1 MAKRDD
7 NDISFARS
15 LRRLGFFLLLMFLSA
30 LVLLWRIDNPR
41 AERLR
46 VAVVDRVVPNMD
58 WALQPVTK
66 MARMVADFQSYTQ
79 IYQQNQ
85 DLRQELQ
92 QMKAWREAALQLEQK
107 NAKLLDLNN
116 VRLNP
121 KLSYLTGVVLTDAG
135 SPFRQSALI
144 NIGARDGVKDG
155 WPAMDGLGLVGR
167 VSGVGRNSSRVV
179 FVTDTNSHIPVL
191 IKPFDQR
198 AILTGDN
205 TLLPPLDFLENSDR
219 VQPGDRVVTSG
230 DGGVFPNGL
239 LIGQVTQGANGRL
252 RVRLSADYRRL
263 EFLRIIRFEPTAP
276 INNPDR
282 LIGPEFPP
290 AEPELS
296 EMTPTSAVQTEA
308 EKTEAAQ

>member
-15 LRRLGFFLLLMFLSA
+15 LRRLGFFLLLMFLTG

-46 VAVVDRVVPNMD
+46 IAVVDRLVPNMD

-66 MARMVADFQSYTQ
+66 AARMVADFQSYTQ

-107 NAKLLDLNN
+107 NAKLLDLNK

-144 NIGARDGVKDG
+144 NIGSRDGVKDG

-167 VSGVGRNSSRVV
+167 ISGVGRNSSRVI

-205 TLLPPLDFLENSDR
+205 SLLPPLDFLENSDR

-290 AEPELS
+290 LAGSERS
-296 EMTPTSAVQTEA
+296 EMTPASAA
-308 EKTEAAQ
+308 EEGVAQ

>member
-7 NDISFARS
+7 NDISFAKS
-15 LRRLGFFLLLMFLSA
+15 LRRLGFFLLLMFLSG

-46 VAVVDRVVPNMD
+46 VAVIDRLVPNMD
-58 WALQPVTK
+58 WAFQPVTK
-66 MARMVADFQSYTQ
+66 AARMVADFQSYTQ

-167 VSGVGRNSSRVV
+167 ISGVGRNSSRVV

-198 AILTGDN
+198 AILSGDN
-205 TLLPPLDFLENSDR
+205 SLLPPLEFLENSDR
-219 VQPGDRVVTSG
+219 VRPGDRVVTSG

-239 LIGQVTQGANGRL
+239 LIGQVTQGAKGRL

-263 EFLRIIRFEPTAP
+263 EFLRIVRFEPTAP

-282 LIGPEFPP
+282 LIGPQFPP
-290 AEPELS
+290 PKQDLT
-296 EMTPTSAVQTEA
+296 EMTPTSGTQGEVVQ
-308 EKTEAAQ
+308 

>member
-1 MAKRDD
+1 VAKRDD

-15 LRRLGFFLLLMFLSA
+15 FRRLGFFLLLMFLSG

-41 AERLR
+41 AERVR
-46 VAVVDRVVPNMD
+46 TAVVDRLVPNME

-66 MARMVADFQSYTQ
+66 VARMVADFQSYNQ

-107 NAKLLDLNN
+107 NAKLLDLNK

-144 NIGARDGVKDG
+144 NIGSRDGVKDG

-167 VSGVGRNSSRVV
+167 ISGVGKNSSRVI

-205 TLLPPLDFLENSDR
+205 SLLPPLEFLENSDR

-239 LIGQVTQGANGRL
+239 LIGQVTQGADGRL
-252 RVRLSADYRRL
+252 RVRLAADYRRL

-276 INNPDR
+276 INDPDR
-282 LIGPEFPP
+282 LIGPQFQPQSG
-290 AEPELS
+290 LS
-296 EMTPTSAVQTEA
+296 EMTPTAATRNG
-308 EKTEAAQ
+308 TEAAQ

>member
-7 NDISFARS
+7 NDISFAKS
-15 LRRLGFFLLLMFLSA
+15 LRRLGFFLLLMFLSG

-46 VAVVDRVVPNMD
+46 VAVVDRLVPNMD

-66 MARMVADFQSYTQ
+66 AARMVADFQSYTQ

-167 VSGVGRNSSRVV
+167 ISGVGKNSSRVI

-198 AILTGDN
+198 AILSGDN
-205 TLLPPLDFLENSDR
+205 SLLPPLEFLENSDR
-219 VQPGDRVVTSG
+219 VRPGDRVVTSG

-282 LIGPEFPP
+282 LIGPQFPP
-290 AEPELS
+290 PEQDLT
-296 EMTPTSAVQTEA
+296 EMTPASATQDEVVQ
-308 EKTEAAQ
+308 

>member
-1 MAKRDD
+1 VAKRDD
-7 NDISFARS
+7 NDISFAKS
-15 LRRLGFFLLLMFLSA
+15 LRRLGVFLLLMFLTG

-41 AERLR
+41 AERIR
-46 VAVVDRVVPNMD
+46 VAVVDRLVPNME
-58 WALQPVTK
+58 WALKPVTK
-66 MARMVADFQSYTQ
+66 ASRMVADFQSYNR

-85 DLRQELQ
+85 ELRQELQ

-107 NAKLLDLNN
+107 NAKLLDLNK
-116 VRLNP
+116 VKLNP

-144 NIGARDGVKDG
+144 NIGSRDGVKDG

-167 VSGVGRNSSRVV
+167 ISGVGENSSRVI

-191 IKPFDQR
+191 IKPYDQR
-198 AILTGDN
+198 AILSGDN
-205 TLLPPLDFLENSDR
+205 SLLPPLEFLENSDQ

-239 LIGQVTQGANGRL
+239 LIGQVTQGAKGRL
-252 RVRLSADYRRL
+252 RVRLAADYRRL

-276 INNPDR
+276 INDPDR
-282 LIGPEFPP
+282 LIGPRLP
-290 AEPELS
+290 APRTDLS
-296 EMTPTSAVQTEA
+296 RMMPTSATQQVLDA
-308 EKTEAAQ
+308 EVTQ

>member
-7 NDISFARS
+7 NDISFAKS
-15 LRRLGFFLLLMFLSA
+15 LRRLGFFLLLMFLA
-30 LVLLWRIDNPR
+30 GLVLLWRIDNPR

-46 VAVVDRVVPNMD
+46 IAVVDRLVPNMD

-66 MARMVADFQSYTQ
+66 AARMVADFQSYAQ

-107 NAKLLDLNN
+107 NAKLLDLNK

-144 NIGARDGVKDG
+144 NIGSRDGVKDG

-167 VSGVGRNSSRVV
+167 ISGVGQNSSRVI

-290 AEPELS
+290 PQPELS
-296 EMTPTSAVQTEA
+296 EMTPASATQDGV
-308 EKTEAAQ
+308 AQ

>member
-7 NDISFARS
+7 NDISFAKS
-15 LRRLGFFLLLMFLSA
+15 LRRLGFFLLLMFLSG

-46 VAVVDRVVPNMD
+46 VAVVDRLVPNMD

-66 MARMVADFQSYTQ
+66 AARMVADFQSYTQ

-167 VSGVGRNSSRVV
+167 ISGVGRNSSRVI

-198 AILTGDN
+198 AILSGDN
-205 TLLPPLDFLENSDR
+205 SLLPPLEFLENSDR
-219 VQPGDRVVTSG
+219 VRPGDRVVTSG

-290 AEPELS
+290 PQPELS
-296 EMTPTSAVQTEA
+296 EMTPTSATQDGV
-308 EKTEAAQ
+308 AQ

>member
-7 NDISFARS
+7 NDISFAKS
-15 LRRLGFFLLLMFLSA
+15 LRRLGFFLLVMFLVG

-41 AERLR
+41 AERIR
-46 VAVVDRVVPNMD
+46 VAVVDRLVPNMD

-66 MARMVADFQSYTQ
+66 VSRMVADFQSYNR

-85 DLRQELQ
+85 ELRQELQ

-107 NAKLLDLNN
+107 NAKLLDLNE
-116 VRLNP
+116 VKLNP

-135 SPFRQSALI
+135 SPFRQSSLI
-144 NIGARDGVKDG
+144 NIGSRDGVKDG

-167 VSGVGRNSSRVV
+167 ISGVGRNSSRVI

-198 AILTGDN
+198 AILSGDN
-205 TLLPPLDFLENSDR
+205 SLLPPLEFLENSDQ

-239 LIGQVTQGANGRL
+239 LIGQVTQGADGRF
-252 RVRLSADYRRL
+252 RVKLSADYRRL

-282 LIGPEFPP
+282 LIGPVFPP
-290 AEPELS
+290 PDNGLTAMAPVPEAPAGAE
-296 EMTPTSAVQTEA
+296 Q
-308 EKTEAAQ
+308 

>member
-15 LRRLGFFLLLMFLSA
+15 LRRLGFFLLLMFLTG

-46 VAVVDRVVPNMD
+46 VAVVDRLVPNMD

-66 MARMVADFQSYTQ
+66 AARMVADFQSYTQ

-144 NIGARDGVKDG
+144 NIGSRDGVKDG

-167 VSGVGRNSSRVV
+167 ISGVGRNSSRVI

-198 AILTGDN
+198 AILSGDN
-205 TLLPPLDFLENSDR
+205 SLLPPLEFLENSDQVR
-219 VQPGDRVVTSG
+219 PGDRVVTSG

-239 LIGQVTQGANGRL
+239 LIGQVTQGADGRL

-263 EFLRIIRFEPTAP
+263 EFLRIVRFEPTAP

-290 AEPELS
+290 PKQDLS
-296 EMTPTSAVQTEA
+296 EMTPASATQDGVVQ
-308 EKTEAAQ
+308 

>member
-15 LRRLGFFLLLMFLSA
+15 FRRLGFFLLLMFLSG

-41 AERLR
+41 AERVR
-46 VAVVDRVVPNMD
+46 TAVVDRLVPNMD

-66 MARMVADFQSYTQ
+66 ISRMVADFQSYSQ

-107 NAKLLDLNN
+107 NAKLLDLNK

-121 KLSYLTGVVLTDAG
+121 KLSYLTGVVLADAG

-144 NIGARDGVKDG
+144 NIGSRDGVKDG

-167 VSGVGRNSSRVV
+167 ISGVGRNSSRVV

-198 AILTGDN
+198 AILSGDN
-205 TLLPPLDFLENSDR
+205 SLLPPLEFLENSDR

-239 LIGQVTQGANGRL
+239 LIGQVTQGAQGRL

-263 EFLRIIRFEPTAP
+263 EFLRIVRFEPTAP

-282 LIGPEFPP
+282 LIGPRFPT
-290 AEPELS
+290 PEEALS
-296 EMTPTSAVQTEA
+296 QMTPTAATEVA
-308 EKTEAAQ
+308 E

>member
-1 MAKRDD
+1 MARKDD

-15 LRRLGFFLLLMFLSA
+15 LRRLGFFLLLMFLSG

-46 VAVVDRVVPNMD
+46 VAIVDTLVPNMD
-58 WALQPVTK
+58 WAFQPVTK
-66 MARMVADFQSYTQ
+66 AARMVADFQSYTQ

-144 NIGARDGVKDG
+144 NIGSRDGVKDG

-167 VSGVGRNSSRVV
+167 ISGVGKNSSRVV

-198 AILTGDN
+198 AILSGDN
-205 TLLPPLDFLENSDR
+205 TLLPPLEFLENSDR
-219 VQPGDRVVTSG
+219 VRPGDRVVTSG

-282 LIGPEFPP
+282 LIGPRFPP
-290 AEPELS
+290 EEPELS
-296 EMTPTSAVQTEA
+296 EVPPAAATQE
-308 EKTEAAQ
+308 EAAR